1 MVRGWHTWHS
11 FATLLVFTP
20 SGLREEP
27 AMPATASL
35 YQEVYQQIKTTTA
48 PYGVRRTSV
57 VRLALLVCGILAART
72 CVLTRVADELDG
84 LDLTA
89 ARQPASI
96 GRRLRRTLNDRLLTA
111 ATCYTPVIRSVVTA
125 SLLASR
131 VREVVLVLD
140 ESSHTDRIHLLRVSL
155 AYRGGSLPLAWVLW
169 PQNTVQPAGSYWRAV
184 ERVLTTVAAIL
195 PADLPLVL
203 LADRAYDVPA
213 FVDAMTRRGWSW
225 VVRTKAG
232 SDLKLRDRAGREHGL
247 RRLVTRHLA
256 RPGQRW
262 QMRGLAFKTAGWR
275 RVSIVG
281 VWARGQAEPLV
292 VLTDRRARMAVIALY
307 RRRFWIEPGFRQDKT
322 AGWQW
327 EDSQVTDLAHQ
338 ERLVLALA
346 WATLVSLCLGS
357 AHAEERLTLALA
369 QPPHPAGTRPP
380 RHRPHARQS
389 LFTLGLSQVR
399 RSLYRGWAGICWMLP
414 DLHETSWTRQWER
427 VQLTRYV
434 ETVRP

>member
-1 MVRGWHTWHS
+1 
-11 FATLLVFTP
+11 
-20 SGLREEP
+20 
-27 AMPATASL
+27 MPATASL

-84 LDLTA
+84 LVLTA
-89 ARQPASI
+89 ALRPESI

-111 ATCYTPVIRSVVTA
+111 AHCYTPAVRSVLAA
-125 SLLASR
+125 SLVAGR
-131 VREVVLVLD
+131 VREMVLVLD
-140 ESSHTDRIHLLRVSL
+140 ESTHTDRIHLLRVSL
-155 AYRGGSLPLAWVLW
+155 AYRGGSLPLAWALW
-169 PQNTVQPAGSYWRAV
+169 PQNTAQPSGNYWRAV
-184 ERVLTTVAAIL
+184 EQVLTTVAAII
-195 PADLPLVL
+195 PAGQPLVL

-225 VVRTKAG
+225 VVRTKTG
-232 SDLKLRDRAGREHGL
+232 SDLKLRDRAGRERAL
-247 RRLVTRHLA
+247 RSLVARHLA

-307 RRRFWIEPGFRQDKT
+307 RQRFWIEPGFRQDKT

-327 EDSQVTDLAHQ
+327 EQSQVTELDHQ

-346 WATLVSLCLGS
+346 WATLVTLCLGS
-357 AHAEERLTLALA
+357 AVAAERLALEVA
-369 QPPHPAGTRPP
+369 KPPRPTGTRPP
-380 RHRPHARQS
+380 AARPHARQS
-389 LFTLGLSQVR
+389 LFTLGLAQVR
-399 RSLYRGWAGICWMLP
+399 RSLYRGWAQVRWLLP
-414 DLHETSWTRQWER
+414 DLHATSWTRQWER
-427 VQLTRYV
+427 VQLARYPQA
-434 ETVRP
+434 VRP

>member
-1 MVRGWHTWHS
+1 
-11 FATLLVFTP
+11 
-20 SGLREEP
+20 
-27 AMPATASL
+27 MPAAASL

-48 PYGVRRTSV
+48 PYGVRKTSV

-72 CVLTRVADELDG
+72 CVLVRVADELNG
-84 LDLTA
+84 LALTD
-89 ARQPASI
+89 ARQAESI
-96 GRRLRRTLNDRLLTA
+96 GRRLRRTLNDRFLDA
-111 ATCYTPVIRSVVTA
+111 ATCYTPVVRAVVAA
-125 SLLASR
+125 SLLASGA
-131 VREVVLVLD
+131 REVVLVLD
-140 ESSHTDRIHLLRVSL
+140 ESSHTDRIHLVRVSL

-169 PQNTVQPAGSYWRAV
+169 PQNTAQPAGSYWRAV

-195 PADLPLVL
+195 PVGVPLVL

-213 FVDAMTRRGWSW
+213 VVDAMPRRGWSW
-225 VVRTKAG
+225 VVRAKAA

-247 RRLVTRHLA
+247 RTLVNRHLA

-281 VWARGQAEPLV
+281 VWAKGQAEPLV
-292 VLTDRRARMAVIALY
+292 VLTDRRARLAVIELY

-346 WATLVSLCLGS
+346 WATLVSVCLGS
-357 AHAEERLTLALA
+357 AHAEEQLTLEVAK
-369 QPPHPAGTRPP
+369 PPHPVGRQPP

-389 LFTLGLSQVR
+389 LFTLGLAQIR
-399 RSLYRGWAGICWMLP
+399 RSLYRGWAGIRWLLP
-414 DLHETSWTRQWER
+414 QLHATSWTRQWER
-427 VQLTRYV
+427 VQLARYS